1 MIKLCYII
9 TLRSID
15 IPTLD
20 LEPPSSMM
28 NRDLFVAALGVLVLF
43 LCTTASAAP
52 KVVATIMPIHSL
64 VAGVMQGVGEPGLI
78 VRGVASPHDY
88 QLRPSDA
95 AKLERANV
103 VFWVGGWF
111 ETFLEKPLS
120 ILGHKAHIVTLIRA
134 KGIRL
139 LRNRKGGAWDNGD
152 HNHDGEQEEH
162 REHENEHGHGEFN
175 AHVWLDPGNAKA
187 IVDLITA
194 ELSAVDPTNAA
205 TYMSNGRRLKRRIET
220 LDSKVAKRLRP
231 VRDKPY
237 AVFHDAY
244 QYLEKYYGLNAVGS
258 ITVSPE
264 RKPSARH
271 LRELRTKIKE
281 LKLHC
286 VFSEP
291 QFESALVKTI
301 IEGSHARRGVL
312 DPIGSVF
319 RPGPDAYFDMMHA
332 NVSAIA
338 NCLSYG

>member
-1 MIKLCYII
+1 
-9 TLRSID
+9 
-15 IPTLD
+15 
-20 LEPPSSMM
+20 MM
-28 NRDLFVAALGVLVLF
+28 NRHLLAAALGVLVLC
-43 LCTTASAAP
+43 LGTTLSAAP

-64 VAGVMQGVGEPGLI
+64 VAGVMQGVGEPDLI
-78 VRGVASPHDY
+78 VRGAASPHDY

-95 AKLERANV
+95 AKLEDASV
-103 VFWVGGWF
+103 IFWVGGSF
-111 ETFLEKPLS
+111 ETSLEKPLTT
-120 ILGHKAHIVTLIRA
+120 LGHNARIVTLIRA

-152 HNHDGEQEEH
+152 HEQDGQQEEH
-162 REHENEHGHGEFN
+162 SEREDEHGHGEFD
-175 AHVWLDPGNAKA
+175 AHVWLDPENAKA

-194 ELSAVDPTNAA
+194 ELSAVDPANAV
-205 TYMSNGRRLKRRIET
+205 TYTSNGGRLKRRIEM
-220 LDSKVAKRLRP
+220 LDLKLAKRLRP

-271 LRELRTKIKE
+271 LIDLRTKIKE
-281 LKLHC
+281 LKVHC
-286 VFSEP
+286 IFGEP

-301 IEGSHARRGVL
+301 IEGSDVRRGVL
-312 DPIGSVF
+312 DPIGSGF
-319 RPGPDAYFDMMHA
+319 KPGSDAYFDMMTA